1 MKLLKRIWLVALY
14 SPLIIYKLV
23 SLILFFEICIYV
35 GHIPNRYREVKH
47 LLSYK
52 ILSFYDFFS
61 SLFSDLMMFVFLISI
76 VFGIASLVRTILKK
90 ENKLSRYFLLHLLIA
105 VLLFAWFFIYGFT
118 ATWFFC

>member
-1 MKLLKRIWLVALY
+1 
-14 SPLIIYKLV
+14 
-23 SLILFFEICIYV
+23 
-35 GHIPNRYREVKH
+35 
-47 LLSYK
+47 
-52 ILSFYDFFS
+52 
-61 SLFSDLMMFVFLISI
+61 MMFVFLISV